1 MRKDASHAS
10 VVPSA
15 RSFRGSGEHTP
26 GDPPFGRGCLPGR
39 PSITC
44 LLRLARITTPKP
56 PMAKQTQGR
65 PSGSQ
70 KSSKAPARNQKGMY
84 TVLGLIAAAF
94 AVFIVYQ
101 MNQPTGQ
108 EAAKIDASTPLP
120 SAAGYTM
127 GKADAPVKVIEFADF
142 ECPACA
148 QFFTLTEP
156 DVRTRLIETG
166 QINGRL
172 WMAAGFGVNV
182 EVAPERPD
190 RPTVCLADLPGGA
203 GLTAARVLSALDV
216 AFRVRLR
223 SLLVEGFEPTRT
235 AWLEQAAHL
244 GQRVELTPISGRIE
258 GVMTGLGAD
267 GALILRLAD
276 GSENHIRAGE
286 ISLLG

>member
-1 MRKDASHAS
+1 MVVELLSQAWPIVRFGEIDSTNEEARRRASDGDAGPRWLTTEVQTAGRGRLGRAWSSPAGNLFATAMLPYPRPPAEAALACFS
-10 VVPSA
+10 AGLAVLDAA
-15 RSFRGSGEHTP
+15 RSVGVDVGQ
-26 GDPPFGRGCLPGR
+26 
-39 PSITC
+39 
-44 LLRLARITTPKP
+44 
-56 PMAKQTQGR
+56 AKLKW
-65 PSGSQ
+65 P
-70 KSSKAPARNQKGMY
+70 ND
-84 TVLGLIAAAF
+84 VL
-94 AVFIVYQ
+94 V
-101 MNQPTGQ
+101 GQ
-108 EAAKIDASTPLP
+108 AKLCGI
-120 SAAGYTM
+120 
-127 GKADAPVKVIEFADF
+127 
-142 ECPACA
+142 
-148 QFFTLTEP
+148 
-156 DVRTRLIETG
+156 LIETG